1 MRATPPDHRAPFNLL
16 RRFAVVSLGVIGA
29 IAVVNSLLL
38 SEYVMQRMLTREAQI
53 TSEFMLNIL
62 QADGSIGYLTRQND
76 PELEKRFTGSLEHF
90 ITMPDVRRIN
100 LYSADRTILWSTERG
115 IIGRRFDDNKELDE
129 ALRGELVV
137 EGGRITASERDKPE
151 HVGLNKDSAFFVE
164 TYIPVR
170 AANRPEVLGVFELY
184 KAPAALTAAIEA
196 GQRQVW
202 LSALAGALALYL
214 TLFWLVLSAD
224 RRIREQRNRLIE
236 NETMSAVGELASSVA
251 HNIRN
256 PLASIRSSAELL
268 VEHGQA
274 QDREPAQDIVASV
287 DRIEGW
293 LRDLLSFSRLE
304 RAQTSKVDAGA
315 VLQACFASHARGF
328 SYRKIEPRVTL
339 DGTAYVSAE
348 PALLGHVLHSIVANA
363 IEATPPGGR
372 VSGSVHAVNGKVEI
386 RISDTGGGIPAD
398 QLGRIFGPFFTTK
411 AQGLGIGLTLAYRI
425 IERFGGHIDVQSA
438 PGAGTEF
445 ILTLAA
451 A

>member
-1 MRATPPDHRAPFNLL
+1 
-16 RRFAVVSLGVIGA
+16 
-29 IAVVNSLLL
+29 
-38 SEYVMQRMLTREAQI
+38 
-53 TSEFMLNIL
+53 
-62 QADGSIGYLTRQND
+62 
-76 PELEKRFTGSLEHF
+76 
-90 ITMPDVRRIN
+90 MPDVRRIN
-100 LYSADRTILWSTERG
+100 LYSTDRTIVWSTERE
-115 IIGRRFDDNKELDE
+115 IIGRRFDGNKELDE
-129 ALRGELVV
+129 ALRGDLVV

-151 HVGLNKDSAFFVE
+151 HVGLNKDSSFFVE
-164 TYIPVR
+164 TYIPIR

-184 KAPAALTAAIEA
+184 TAPAALTAAIEE

-202 LSALAGALALYL
+202 MTALGGALALYL
-214 TLFWLVLSAD
+214 TLFWLVRSAD

-425 IERFGGHIDVQSA
+425 IERFGGHIDVQST